1 KLVKKVDTAEKKL
14 DDHLKT
20 AYYRLRDNMKN
31 GLAVVAIDRDSCG
44 GCFTRIPPQRQLDII
59 QKKKI
64 TTCENCG
71 RILVPGN
78 VNPEEID
85 QKKTAKKRSTKRS
98 SASKT
103 SKKAEKADDVK

>member
-1 KLVKKVDTAEKKL
+1 
-14 DDHLKT
+14 
-20 AYYRLRDNMKN
+20 MKN

-78 VNPEEID
+78 VNPEAID
-85 QKKTAKKRSTKRS
+85 QKELRHQKLQRKQRKLMM
-98 SASKT
+98 
-103 SKKAEKADDVK
+103 